1 VGLVTQ
7 RIGVLGGT
15 FDPVHLA
22 HLAIAEECWDQLGLA
37 EVIFVPAGDPPHKQH
52 RSVAPAAQRVAM
64 VERAIA
70 GNPHF
75 RLSRVDVDRPG
86 LSYSVDTLESLRAE
100 LGAEAELFFIVGSDS
115 LTDLPNWRDPR
126 RLIELCTVVAVNRP
140 GYPRPDLTQ
149 LDARIPGASGRTRF
163 VDVPDLNLTSS
174 EIRRRVVEGRTI
186 RYLVPDPV
194 RDYILEKQLYRLT
207 RGGER

>member
-1 VGLVTQ
+1 VTQ

-15 FDPVHLA
+15 FDPIHIA
-22 HLAIAEECWDQLGLA
+22 HLAIAENCWDQLGLS
-37 EVIFVPAGDPPHKQH
+37 EVLFIPAGDPPHKQH
-52 RSVAPAAQRVAM
+52 RGVAPAVHRVAM

-75 RLSRVDVDRPG
+75 RVSRVDVNRPG

-100 LGAEAELFFIVGSDS
+100 LGTEAELFFIVGSDS

-140 GYPRPDLTQ
+140 GYPRPDLKQ
-149 LDARIPGASGRTRF
+149 IDARIPGASGRTRF

-174 EIRRRVVEGRTI
+174 EIRRRVAEGRTI

-194 RDYILEKQLYRLT
+194 RDYIIEKQLYRVA

>member
-22 HLAIAEECWDQLGLA
+22 HLTIAEECWDQLGLA
-37 EVIFVPAGDPPHKQH
+37 EVLFVPAGDPPHKQH
-52 RSVAPAAQRVAM
+52 RGVAPAAQRVAM

-86 LSYSVDTLESLRAE
+86 LSYSVDTLESLRSQ
-100 LGAEAELFFIVGSDS
+100 LGVEAELFFIVGSDS

-140 GYPRPDLTQ
+140 GYPRPDLKQ

-194 RDYILEKQLYRLT
+194 RDYILEKQPSRV
-207 RGGER
+207 